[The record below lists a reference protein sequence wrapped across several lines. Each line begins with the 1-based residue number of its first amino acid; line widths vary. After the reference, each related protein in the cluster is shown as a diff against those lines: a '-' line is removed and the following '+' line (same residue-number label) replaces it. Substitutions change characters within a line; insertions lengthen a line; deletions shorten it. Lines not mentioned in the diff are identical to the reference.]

1 MPYLQDMNMLQQLF
15 ELNKKQN
22 HISLKRLWLLQLIA
36 WSILGIASYI
46 EKIHIV
52 DHIYHGPNI
61 TMIIINS
68 ILGYIFSSLM
78 YFLYLW
84 LNNKLKPLLLSAI
97 VFACCLIFATIWTV
111 STNLIYSLLFPKL
124 WTDPH
129 FSLYFM
135 GFVNSIFIFLCW
147 SGIYYATSYHKK
159 NLLNKQRMIELKS
172 EAQEAKLRMFRY
184 QLNPHFLFNTLNS
197 ISCLIK
203 DKKNNSADKMLNRLA
218 ELLRFTLDS
227 SPIDMVTVT
236 EELELV
242 DRYLQI
248 EKVRFQEKL
257 LVNLNIEEEC
267 NNVLIPSLLIQPLI
281 ENSLKH
287 AISTYPDGGV
297 IDISIVIK
305 AQRLI
310 ITISDDGKL
319 TTPGNGS
326 GLGLKNLQSR
336 LQSIYEDN
344 YSLESGFAPEGGF
357 KVNIE
362 LPVHREEA

>member
-1 MPYLQDMNMLQQLF
+1 MLHQLI
-15 ELNKKQN
+15 ELNNKQN
-22 HISLKRLWLLQLIA
+22 QISLKRLWVLQLVA

-46 EKIHIV
+46 EKIHVV
-52 DHIYHGPNI
+52 DNIYHGPNI
-61 TMIIINS
+61 IMIIIYS

-78 YFLYLW
+78 YFFYLW
-84 LNNKLKPLLLSAI
+84 LHNKMQPLLLSAI
-97 VFACCLIFATIWTV
+97 VFISCLVFASIWTV
-111 STNLIYSLLFPKL
+111 STNIIYALLFPKL
-124 WTDPH
+124 WTDAH
-129 FSLYFM
+129 ISLYFM

-159 NLLNKQRMIELKS
+159 NQLNKQRMIELKS

-203 DKKNNSADKMLNRLA
+203 DKKNDSADKMLNRLA

-257 LVNLNIEEEC
+257 IVNLNVEEDS

-297 IDISIVIK
+297 IDISIVIV

-344 YSLESGFAPEGGF
+344 YSMESGFATEGGF

-362 LPVHREEA
+362 VPVHREEY